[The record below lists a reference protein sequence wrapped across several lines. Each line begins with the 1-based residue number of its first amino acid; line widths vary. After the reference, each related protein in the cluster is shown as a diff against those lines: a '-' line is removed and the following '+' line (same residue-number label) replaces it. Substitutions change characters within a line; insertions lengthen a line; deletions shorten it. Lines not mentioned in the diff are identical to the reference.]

1 MSARPGLL
9 TRILTDPAKREI
21 VIAHVLLGVLLGVGT
36 AGYHWIE
43 GWTWMDG
50 FYMTFIT
57 FTTIGFAEVDEL
69 STAGRFFTIAIS
81 VFGIGLV
88 AFIAARAA
96 RVVVTSLPLEQ
107 RRLRKQLERMT
118 DHYILCGYGRL
129 GQRMAEDLS
138 SAGRSFV
145 VIDRD
150 ADALRSLDELGVP
163 HVAGEAEEESV
174 LREAGLERARGVIL
188 ALPEDALNV
197 FVTLVVREIRP
208 DAFVLARVNQLKNS
222 RKLKRAGAD
231 QVIAPDEVGAERMI
245 RAILRPNVDRFFESL
260 QSSAGGLEMDEV
272 TIRPG
277 APLEGMTLAR
287 SGVRRTYDTIVV
299 AVVRGGETAYNPPAD
314 YELRAGDVLIV
325 LGAREH
331 VGRLRDEGCTPVR

>member
-1 MSARPGLL
+1 MTDRPGLL

-21 VIAHVLLGVLLGVGT
+21 VIALVLLCVLLAFGT

-43 GWTWMDG
+43 EWPWMDG

-57 FTTIGFAEVDEL
+57 FTTIGFAEVDDL

-96 RVVVTSLPLEQ
+96 RVVVTSLPLDQ
-107 RRLRKQLERMT
+107 RRIRRKLERMT

-129 GQRMAEDLS
+129 GQRMADDLRR
-138 SAGRSFV
+138 AGRAFV

-150 ADALRSLDELGVP
+150 ADVLRPLDEWVIP
-163 HVAGEAEEESV
+163 YVAGEAEEEDV

-197 FVTLVVREIRP
+197 FVTLVVREMRP
-208 DAFVLARVNQLKNS
+208 DAFVLARVNQLKNR
-222 RKLKRAGAD
+222 RKLVHAGAD
-231 QVIAPDEVGAERMI
+231 QVIAPDEVGAEHMI
-245 RAILRPNVDRFFESL
+245 RAILRPNVDRFFASL
-260 QSSAGGLEMDEV
+260 QDSAGGLEMDEV
-272 TIRPG
+272 TITSG
-277 APLEGMTLAR
+277 AQLEGLTLAQ

-314 YELRAGDVLIV
+314 YELQSGDVLIV
-325 LGAREH
+325 LGASEH
-331 VGRLRDEGCTPVR
+331 VARLRQEGCTPVR